1 MQERILIVFVSLVE
15 KNPVYTNT
23 VSIMTQYN
31 DLRAKTRKVKPAKV
45 K

>member
-1 MQERILIVFVSLVE
+1 MQERILIVFVSLVQ

-23 VSIMTQYN
+23 VSIMTQCN
-31 DLRAKTRKVKPAKV
+31 DPRAKTRKVNSAKA